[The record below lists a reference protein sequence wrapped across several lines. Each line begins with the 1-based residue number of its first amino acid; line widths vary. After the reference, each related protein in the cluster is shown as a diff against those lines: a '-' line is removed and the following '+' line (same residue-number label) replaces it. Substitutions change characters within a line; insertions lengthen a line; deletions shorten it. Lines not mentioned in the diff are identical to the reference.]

1 MDGWDLSGADFG
13 ISFGGLGLEWLIVLA
28 RCFGRMELGERFRDW
43 VLDVV
48 QSGTEQGFRF
58 S

>member
-1 MDGWDLSGADFG
+1 M
-13 ISFGGLGLEWLIVLA
+13 SFGGLGLEWLIVLA
-28 RCFGRMELGERFRDW
+28 RCSELGERFRDW